1 MIVCSSSVPPLSLEE
16 ETAGVRAV
24 DLDVTIRAGLVL
36 IGLVM
41 EGRRARCGE
50 VHRCGMALQAQRVH
64 VIAREQTRIR
74 RTMGEMAR
82 RAPLDFERRV
92 LVYER
97 ACGLCVTLGAD
108 GVLVRARK
116 QQFVLEGA
124 VGIMA
129 VRADQHALGN
139 LVVKWLCERRL
150 HIRMAAIAE
159 LRLGD
164 LQQMRYLSCG
174 VAAVTTRTSHA
185 RGAMRCP
192 FEVGVRARMTA
203 QALIVDHSRGRLRK
217 LKYLRNVPTGFH
229 MRLPRAVATLARYP
243 LATMLERKLRVRVG
257 GKLGGGLSVAGRANL
272 RANVVDRVDRLMI
285 PIRSGWLFLIARTL
299 RPAELAQEKDCCEYD
314 RLREQTAH
322 PGTSPTVTT
331 VLISSTAITRT

>member
-24 DLDVTIRAGLVL
+24 NLDVTIRAGLIL

-41 EGRRARCGE
+41 EGRCARCGE
-50 VHRCGMALQAQRVH
+50 VQRCGMALQAQRVH
-64 VIAREQTRIR
+64 VIAREQTWIR
-74 RTMGEMAR
+74 RTMWEMAG
-82 RAPLDFERRV
+82 RAPLDLEGRV

-139 LVVKWLCERRL
+139 LMVKWLCERRL

-159 LRLGD
+159 LRLRD
-164 LQQMRYLSCG
+164 LQ
-174 VAAVTTRTSHA
+174 
-185 RGAMRCP
+185 
-192 FEVGVRARMTA
+192 
-203 QALIVDHSRGRLRK
+203 
-217 LKYLRNVPTGFH
+217 
-229 MRLPRAVATLARYP
+229 
-243 LATMLERKLRVRVG
+243 
-257 GKLGGGLSVAGRANL
+257 
-272 RANVVDRVDRLMI
+272 
-285 PIRSGWLFLIARTL
+285 
-299 RPAELAQEKDCCEYD
+299 
-314 RLREQTAH
+314 
-322 PGTSPTVTT
+322 
-331 VLISSTAITRT
+331 